1 MRRYEFLYPELSGS
15 VGLVMSE
22 AQIATSLGIVLLV
35 ALSTHIFYRR
45 PPAALWPA
53 LPLVFFSALIFS
65 FGDLLASIHH
75 GSASLHW
82 AGMVMVYTGL
92 LTIAPG
98 WWLFTSGFSKMVGYR
113 KIYFSRSLPILIAIN
128 AMLWIALITNPWHYQ
143 FIEIRP
149 FMRSEYGPLW
159 YVTAAVN
166 YIALLATVF
175 VHASE
180 GFAAQDPTIRAQCRF
195 LVAAV
200 AVPMSMNMV
209 YVFSPVPLSYDPTAL
224 GYAFSCLLFL
234 FAVERRDLFV
244 LERVSLPSVLDH
256 DADLIVIIT
265 RHHQILYANVNAQE
279 LFGEGTLNPGAPID
293 EILHSVVPTFSLGR
307 ADRSESD
314 LLEHQFTSPAGVQSI
329 VVIEV
334 STVQKSR
341 GHEAGKCLRLRDRTA
356 LRAALDESEEHFA
369 LLETLDLAMGEGLLF
384 KDQSGEIRYL
394 NEAFARLWGT
404 SRQGILGIGQ
414 RIDEYLDVKLREP
427 QPKVMQEMWR
437 PGNGAFES
445 SRTEVCD
452 LSLSDGRIVEVITL
466 PVQTDRVTQGRA
478 WRMSDVTKVR
488 KESQAMIQAQKLE
501 GLGLLA
507 GGIAHDFNNLLM
519 TVLGNTEIV
528 RKGIDDGSP
537 MQSTLGDIEIA
548 ATNAAEL
555 TSQLLAYAGETTY
568 MTETLDLSSLIRE
581 VSTLVSVTIPKNIEI
596 DFQLSDEPPL
606 VRGGSAQIRQVLM
619 NLITNAA
626 DAIGDAA
633 GTITIS
639 TGTGL
644 PVAKSDSCA
653 CLEHGKVS
661 GEVVYVTVCDNGAGM
676 DSETLAKIFD
686 PFFTTKFTGRGL
698 GLAATRGILDSHEG
712 QLKIETE
719 KGKGT
724 TFTFLLPADTE
735 EISCNK
741 KDEVP
746 DSPDDFSNSDVL
758 VVDDEEGIRSI
769 LKQHLI
775 AAGFNVHLAS
785 SGEEALNTLDDI
797 GHSLCLV
804 ILDITMPGLSGVQ
817 TWGKIRENYSELPII
832 MSSGHPEEA
841 LYKLE
846 GWNMDYDSFIQKP
859 YRRKSLIESIEVLL
873 HPRRAA
879 QVV

>member
-1 MRRYEFLYPELSGS
+1 
-15 VGLVMSE
+15 MSE
-22 AQIATSLGIVLLV
+22 AQMATSLGILLLV

-53 LPLVFFSALIFS
+53 LPLVFFSALIFA
-65 FGDLLASIHH
+65 FGDLLSSIHH
-75 GSASLHW
+75 GYDSLHW
-82 AGMVMVYTGL
+82 VGMLMVYTGL

-98 WWLFTSGFSKMVGYR
+98 WWLFTTGFSRMVGYR
-113 KIYFSRSLPILIAIN
+113 KVYFHKALPVLVTIN
-128 AMLWIALITNPWHYQ
+128 AILWVALITNPWHHQ

-166 YIALLATVF
+166 YFALLAAVF

-256 DADLIVIIT
+256 DADPIVIIT
-265 RHHQILYANVNAQE
+265 QHRQILYANVNAHE
-279 LFGEGTLNPGAPID
+279 LFGGGTLTPGAPID
-293 EILHSVVPTFSLGR
+293 DILASVVPSFSLER
-307 ADRSESD
+307 AGKMQST
-314 LLEHQFTSPAGVQSI
+314 LQEHEFTSPAGVKSI
-329 VVIEV
+329 VAIEV
-334 STVQKSR
+334 STVEKSR

-369 LLETLDLAMGEGLLF
+369 LLEALDLAMGEGLLF
-384 KDQSGEIRYL
+384 RDQNGNIRYL
-394 NEAFARLWGT
+394 NEAFARLWGMST
-404 SRQGILGIGQ
+404 REIRSLGKNLHQ
-414 RIDEYLDVKLREP
+414 CLEEKLREP
-427 QPKVMQEMWR
+427 QPRTMQRMWV
-437 PGNGAFES
+437 PGSGEFES
-445 SRTEVCD
+445 TKTEVCD
-452 LSLSDGRIVEVITL
+452 FYLNDGRILEVMTL
-466 PVQTDRVTQGRA
+466 SVQTERGTQGRA
-478 WRMSDVTKVR
+478 WRMSDVTKAR
-488 KESQAMIQAQKLE
+488 QESQAMIQAQKLE

-528 RKGIDDGSP
+528 RKSINAGSA
-537 MQSTLGDIEIA
+537 MQSTLGDIEVA

-568 MTETLDLSSLIRE
+568 MTEALNLSSLIRE
-581 VSTLVSVTIPKNIEI
+581 VSGLISVTIPKSIEI
-596 DFQLSDEPPL
+596 DFELADDLPL

-619 NLITNAA
+619 NLITNAV
-626 DAIGDAA
+626 DAIADEPGK
-633 GTITIS
+633 IRIS
-639 TGTGL
+639 TGVGFPSTR
-644 PVAKSDSCA
+644 SDGCA
-653 CLEHGKVS
+653 CVQH
-661 GEVVYVTVCDNGAGM
+661 GEVRGRMVHVTVSDNGAGM
-676 DSETLAKIFD
+676 APETLAKIFD

-719 KGKGT
+719 EGKGT
-724 TFTFLLPADTE
+724 TFTFLLPAESESICSDIKGQVSE
-735 EISCNK
+735 
-741 KDEVP
+741 P
-746 DSPDDFSNSDVL
+746 AGDFSNNDVL

-769 LKQHLI
+769 LEKHLVS
-775 AAGFNVHLAS
+775 AGFNVHLAE
-785 SGEEALNTLDDI
+785 SGEEALITLDTMGD
-797 GHSLCLV
+797 SLCLV

-841 LYKLE
+841 LHKLD
-846 GWNMDYDSFIQKP
+846 GWNTDYDSFIQKP
-859 YRRKSLIESIEVLL
+859 YRRKLLIESIEVLL
-873 HPRRAA
+873 QPSRATL
-879 QVV
+879 VS